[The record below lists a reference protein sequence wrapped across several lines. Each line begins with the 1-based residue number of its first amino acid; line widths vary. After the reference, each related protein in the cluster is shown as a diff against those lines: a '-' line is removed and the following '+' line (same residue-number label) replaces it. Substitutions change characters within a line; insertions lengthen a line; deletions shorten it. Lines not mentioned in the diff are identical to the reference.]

1 MITIYGKQGC
11 PQCDQ
16 AKRFCE
22 QAGQEY
28 KYLTLGADY
37 QREEFIQQMQNEYGV
52 TPRTMPQIV
61 QDGVYI
67 GSFQELKAYLS

>member
-22 QAGQEY
+22 QVGQEY
-28 KYLTLGADY
+28 QCLTLGVDY
-37 QREEFIQQMQNEYGV
+37 QREEFIQQIQNEHGV

-67 GSFQELKAYLS
+67 GGFAELKAHLS

>member
-28 KYLTLGADY
+28 QYLTLGVDY

-67 GSFQELKAYLS
+67 GSFQELKAHLS

>member
-22 QAGQEY
+22 QAGQDY
-28 KYLTLGADY
+28 QYLTLGADY

-67 GSFQELKAYLS
+67 GGFTELKAHLS